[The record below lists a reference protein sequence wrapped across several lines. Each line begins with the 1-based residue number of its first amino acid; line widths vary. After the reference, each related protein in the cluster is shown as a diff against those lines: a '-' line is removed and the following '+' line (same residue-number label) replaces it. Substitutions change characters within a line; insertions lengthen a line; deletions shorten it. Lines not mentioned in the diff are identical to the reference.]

1 MTFRVLALIALGL
14 WLVGCSPAGE
24 VSRLGRELRSRMPS
38 SSEETPA
45 PPPSESSADG
55 SAEAAVQ
62 LVIQRAN
69 FQQEQAIATR
79 DPTAMKDSATD
90 RYYREMVRI
99 NQALLDG
106 GVSSIKLVNLEW
118 GPVTVSGETATA
130 TAFESWS
137 TTLAD
142 GTRDQSR
149 DRNLYRLVR
158 QAGVWKIDS
167 DEHPDDR
174 QPLPRNLPQ
183 V

>member
-1 MTFRVLALIALGL
+1 MNFRVFALLMLGI

-24 VSRLGRELRSRMPS
+24 VSRLGREIRSRIPS
-38 SSEETPA
+38 YSEETPA
-45 PPPSESSADG
+45 PPPADSSTDV

-62 LVIQRAN
+62 LVVQRAN

-79 DPTAMKDSATD
+79 DPTAMRDSSTD
-90 RYYREMVRI
+90 RYYREMRRI
-99 NQALLDG
+99 NQALLDS
-106 GVSSIKLVNLEW
+106 GVSSIKLLNLEW

-130 TAFESWS
+130 TAFETWS

-142 GTRDQSR
+142 GTHDQSR

-158 QAGVWKIDS
+158 QNGVWKIDA
-167 DEHPDDR
+167 DEHPDDVQR
-174 QPLPRNLPQ
+174 LPPNLPQ